1 MPSLR
6 ARLPALEHSPD
17 TAYVMQKQDPL
28 PPAAPSRRAV
38 LLAGHGASQP
48 AEQGPPEPCAPPVP
62 ARSPLHPTRGG
73 SCGNHWGPAQLRRSR
88 GWSLPFDLPLGVGQ
102 YGDRRVLGSAGDG
115 AAQPGRA
122 CNLTLRGQVAAV
134 VTHHL
139 ESSVQDSWRGR
150 VKTDLEGRL
159 GAPLC
164 QQPIN
169 AGRSPE
175 NHSYGR
181 AQAGDRRLDGR

>member
-1 MPSLR
+1 M
-6 ARLPALEHSPD
+6 
-17 TAYVMQKQDPL
+17 
-28 PPAAPSRRAV
+28 
-38 LLAGHGASQP
+38 
-48 AEQGPPEPCAPPVP
+48 
-62 ARSPLHPTRGG
+62 
-73 SCGNHWGPAQLRRSR
+73 
-88 GWSLPFDLPLGVGQ
+88 PFDLPLEVGQ
-102 YGDRRVLGSAGDG
+102 YGDRRVLGSARDG

-150 VKTDLEGRL
+150 AKTDLEGGL